1 MTDPE
6 DPAAKNEQELNLFS
20 DQPGSGETPAEPD
33 TNEPYVLEP
42 DDPVPETPAEPE
54 NGEPREFRE
63 EPGQPSPA
71 ENDNPVSGEAPEP
84 VYTEMKNEPEQGP
97 DADDAPAVAPP
108 PPRKMPPPPKRPG
121 VVVAP
126 VRTAA
131 RPSSSVPAA
140 SERKHKPLPHALQAE
155 QSLGQML
162 TSIRTARGKSLDEV
176 AGFTRIRMEYLVEL
190 EAGELLRKLPPV
202 YISAY
207 VRKLAE
213 VYDLSAEDSEILLKK
228 MRKETPQDPEELPKT
243 LLETV
248 NENTLVNEGETKR
261 IRYITVLFFAAIA
274 LISVAVLWLVILAL
288 VHHARTSEPVPGR
301 DPASEVAVRPAEE
314 PVSQTVHL
322 DESELD
328 ALIVPET
335 PSISVLKMSKSPGVR
350 ESL

>member
-20 DQPGSGETPAEPD
+20 DQPGHGETPAEPD
-33 TNEPYVLEP
+33 NGTFVLRP
-42 DDPVPETPAEPE
+42 DDYAQETPAEPE
-54 NGEPREFRE
+54 NGEPRESRE
-63 EPGQPSPA
+63 EPCQPYPA
-71 ENDNPVSGEAPEP
+71 ENDDPVSGGEPEP
-84 VYTEMKNEPEQGP
+84 VSTEMKNEPEQGP
-97 DADDAPAVAPP
+97 DADDDAPVVAPP
-108 PPRKMPPPPKRPG
+108 PPRRKQPEPIRPG
-121 VVVAP
+121 IVVAP
-126 VRTAA
+126 ARTAVRA
-131 RPSSSVPAA
+131 SSSAPAA
-140 SERKHKPLPHALQAE
+140 SERKHKPLPHALQEE

-162 TSIRTARGKSLDEV
+162 TSIRTARGMSLDEV

-190 EAGELLRKLPPV
+190 EAGVLLRKLPPV

-213 VYDLSAEDSEILLKK
+213 VYDLSAEDSETLLKK

-261 IRYITVLFFAAIA
+261 IRYITVLFYAAIA
-274 LISVAVLWLVILAL
+274 LVSVAVLWLVILAL
-288 VHHARTSEPVPGR
+288 VHYTRTPEPVPGR
-301 DPASEVAVRPAEE
+301 DPASVGAARPAEE

-328 ALIVPET
+328 VLIVPET